1 MQQSAFVIQA
11 GAGAGVTR
19 TERSSEGRNRNSSF
33 TGHTNGVALIGEKS
47 IHRLF
52 LNSPIEYPLAL
63 EPVYVRSKKAPRD
76 LCVCWLFDL
85 FIYLLV
91 ELFDG

>member
-1 MQQSAFVIQA
+1 M
-11 GAGAGVTR
+11 
-19 TERSSEGRNRNSSF
+19 
-33 TGHTNGVALIGEKS
+33 ALIGEKS

-63 EPVYVRSKKAPRD
+63 EPVYVRSKKAPLRTTQVATPPD
-76 LCVCWLFDL
+76 HNTTRHIQAADHCGILCVCWLFDL